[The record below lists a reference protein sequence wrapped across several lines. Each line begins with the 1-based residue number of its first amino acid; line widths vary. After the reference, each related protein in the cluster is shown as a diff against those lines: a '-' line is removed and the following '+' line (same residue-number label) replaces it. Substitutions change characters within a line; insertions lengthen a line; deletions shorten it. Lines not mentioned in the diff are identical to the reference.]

1 MWYKSCLVSLLER
14 SVMVIRIIEN
24 LLILYY
30 MGYFIIDWLFF
41 IVFAWSVKRENP
53 QLSDDAEFQQHPVS
67 IIVPAY
73 NEEVSIVDSVK
84 MLLAIDYPC
93 YEVIVVND
101 GSSDDTLLTLQRA
114 FPQAYR
120 SRVDESQWKINTK
133 PVKSCWKWD
142 NRLIIVDK
150 ENGGK
155 ADAVNVGI
163 NFSEYNYVCTIDA
176 DSVLD
181 RDALKQTVQPMIDD
195 PRVFV
200 SGGQLAVANGV
211 TLQNNRVVNSL
222 LPRNP
227 WVQWQIVE
235 YLKSFMIARYSMS
248 KLNAVMIMS
257 GAFSLYKRTDL
268 LQVGGFLTAHNS
280 SDFVQ
285 QLGVGGSQTV
295 CEDME
300 IVVRMWRWFAEQN
313 VPARATFLPHPLCW
327 TEVPETPD
335 FLLRQ
340 RNRWHRGLAETLKI
354 HRSMLFDPTYRT
366 IGLFGFPYYLFF
378 ELLSPVIKVGT
389 LIFLVVAGC
398 MGYFNRMWVLLSL
411 FFATFASAL
420 ITCMATIAVEQ
431 WSTSRKLVSRDALR
445 YKTVKDWLQL
455 IFMSILGDVVYAP
468 FRIYAQ
474 LRGLIDFFKKKNE
487 WYKFSRKGFSSKE
500 E

>member
-1 MWYKSCLVSLLER
+1 MI
-14 SVMVIRIIEN
+14 IRIIEN

-30 MGYFIIDWLFF
+30 MAYFVIDWLFF
-41 IVFAWSVKRENP
+41 AVFAWQVKREKH
-53 QLSDDAEFQQHPVS
+53 QLATDAQFTEHPVS

-93 YEVIVVND
+93 FEVIVVND
-101 GSSDDTLLTLQRA
+101 GSNDKTLFTLLD
-114 FPQAYR
+114 AYPEATECTI
-120 SRVDESQWKINTK
+120 DESRWAIDTK
-133 PVKSCWKWD
+133 AVKSCWKWG
-142 NRLIIVDK
+142 NNCIIVDK

-163 NFSEYNYVCTIDA
+163 NFARYSYVCTIDA

-181 RDALKQTVQPMIDD
+181 KDALKQTVQPMMDD
-195 PRVFV
+195 DRVFV

-211 TLQNNRVVNSL
+211 TLQENRVVSSS
-222 LPRNP
+222 LPRNA

-257 GAFSLYKRTDL
+257 GAFSLYRRDDL
-268 LQVGGFLTAHNS
+268 LQVGGFLTAHNN

-300 IVVRMWRWFAEQN
+300 IVVRMWRWFAQQN
-313 VPARATFLPHPLCW
+313 IPARATFLPHPLCW
-327 TEVPETPD
+327 TEVPDAPD

-354 HRSMLFDPTYRT
+354 HRSMLFDPTYGS
-366 IGLFGFPYYLFF
+366 IGLFAFPYYLFF
-378 ELLSPVIKVGT
+378 ELLAPVIKVGT
-389 LIFLVVAGC
+389 LGFLIVAGC
-398 MGYFNRMWVLLSL
+398 MGYFNHMWVLLSL
-411 FFATFASAL
+411 LFATFASAL

-455 IFMSILGDVVYAP
+455 ILMSILGDVVYAP
-468 FRIYAQ
+468 VRIYAQ
-474 LRGLIDFFKKKNE
+474 LRGLIDFLKKKNE
-487 WYKFSRKGFSSKE
+487 WYKFSRKGFSARE
-500 E
+500 EQ